1 MEKKDY
7 FLIMGLILLTT
18 VCAVSLW
25 LWHQSGTQL
34 AAAKTAN
41 VTALS
46 AQKKKVNE
54 LEDRLAAA
62 QAAAVKTTETVDTG
76 TESDRKDAQIQ
87 LDLGGVATRFIA
99 LLQADTHDVDG
110 KRKKYLDVA
119 TPELTEKLIPGNLQ
133 KQEKQEIQKNIY
145 TVSFAKNQAM
155 VDATNP
161 DAPTVAVYME
171 YTLSTDKSKTP
182 QHYVALLQFEKDKV
196 ADYRF
201 FNQSPTAGGGAID
214 NHD

>member
-76 TESDRKDAQIQ
+76 T
-87 LDLGGVATRFIA
+87 
-99 LLQADTHDVDG
+99 
-110 KRKKYLDVA
+110 
-119 TPELTEKLIPGNLQ
+119 
-133 KQEKQEIQKNIY
+133 
-145 TVSFAKNQAM
+145 
-155 VDATNP
+155 
-161 DAPTVAVYME
+161 
-171 YTLSTDKSKTP
+171 
-182 QHYVALLQFEKDKV
+182 
-196 ADYRF
+196 
-201 FNQSPTAGGGAID
+201 
-214 NHD
+214 